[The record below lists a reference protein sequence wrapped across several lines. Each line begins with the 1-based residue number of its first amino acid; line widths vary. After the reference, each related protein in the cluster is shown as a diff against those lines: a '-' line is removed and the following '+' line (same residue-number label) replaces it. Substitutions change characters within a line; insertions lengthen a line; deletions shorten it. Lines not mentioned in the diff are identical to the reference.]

1 MSNDES
7 DRGPGD
13 PSRLPQ
19 TQPAGVGRPADEGV
33 TASGEGEPP
42 RGLQQAFRE
51 DLDEA
56 WKFADEQAQQVKAA
70 VSRTAEDQ
78 KNVLARQLSGVATA
92 LEKVGSELEQSE
104 QRDLGRYA
112 RQIGRSLQGYARDV
126 EERKLGEIAG
136 KVEDFGRRQP
146 LAFLGLAAIA
156 GLATSRLLT
165 ASAERRDRQ
174 GGVGKPS
181 AQTPHAGAGFQN
193 SKEVHHSG

>member
-7 DRGPGD
+7 DRGSGA
-13 PSRLPQ
+13 PSRPPH
-19 TQPAGVGRPADEGV
+19 TQPAGVGDPADEGMKV
-33 TASGEGEPP
+33 SGEGETE
-42 RGLQQAFRE
+42 RGLQQAVRE

-56 WKFADEQAQQVKAA
+56 WKFADEQAEQVKTA
-70 VSRTAEDQ
+70 VSRTADDQ

-92 LEKVGSELEQSE
+92 LEKVGGELEQSDH
-104 QRDLGRYA
+104 RGMGRFA

-136 KVEDFGRRQP
+136 RVEDFGRRQP

-165 ASAERRDRQ
+165 ASAERRPRR
-174 GGVGKPS
+174 GGVASPS
-181 AQTPHAGAGFQN
+181 APTPSAGAGSPQ

>member
-13 PSRLPQ
+13 SSRLPQ
-19 TQPAGVGRPADEGV
+19 TQPAGVSPADEGMTV
-33 TASGEGEPP
+33 SGEGETP

-51 DLDEA
+51 DIDEA

-92 LEKVGSELEQSE
+92 LEKVGSELEQSD

-136 KVEDFGRRQP
+136 TVEDFGRRQP

-165 ASAERRDRQ
+165 ASAERRDRR
-174 GGVGKPS
+174 GSVGKPS
-181 AQTPHAGAGFQN
+181 APTSYAGAGFQN